1 MRIVGGAWRGR
12 PLTAPPGRGTRPTSD
27 KVREAVFDVLGA
39 LPEARAAVA
48 AAEAAG
54 VLPAGAAGEVA
65 GPLAGHVALDV
76 FAGSGA
82 LGIEAL
88 SRGAAALHV
97 RGVGVAGPAR
107 AARQPGA
114 GRRPGG
120 AARATPRRRRTLP
133 ARAPWCSPAT
143 CAARWRLTL
152 AAAHDILSC
161 LRTRRT
167 RRTSRSVPPS

>member
-39 LPEARAAVA
+39 LPEVRAAVA

-54 VLPAGAAGEVA
+54 VRPADTAGELA
-65 GPLAGHVALDV
+65 GPLAGHVVLDV

-88 SRGAAALHV
+88 SRGAAGCTFV
-97 RGVGVAGPAR
+97 EVGGAGPAR
-107 AARQPGA
+107 AAREPRA
-114 GRRPGG
+114 GGRAGGPRRAP
-120 AARATPRRRRTLP
+120 PRRRRTPP
-133 ARAPWCSPAT
+133 ALAPWCSPAT
-143 CAARWRLTL
+143 CAGCSRLTL
-152 AAAHDILSC
+152 VAAHGILSC
-161 LRTRRT
+161 LQTRRT
-167 RRTSRSVPPS
+167 LRTSRSVPPS